1 MNMRQNEVNERADN
15 AALELARM
23 IMHKAEAF
31 ERKPEDIPLDENNMI
46 KYSEDL
52 GFDEA
57 GVCCLMYWSQTEL
70 LTRINF
76 KGEDLVVR
84 VVALSSL
91 WDAEG
96 NPHIP
101 VIPDIP
107 IILMVGIPRD
117 ERELDIYNMDYPVGI
132 EYLRQLEECMSIVKE
147 YKKESPIPTSFKTI
161 DRVLGGIRPSQ
172 LVLLASR
179 PGVGKSSFAM
189 TMARN
194 IAVDKDIPTAYFS
207 LEMSSSQL
215 SKRLLC
221 QESSLTLRQAG
232 GVEQCNGEEV
242 DRVTEALSKS
252 PLYID
257 DTPALELDDFRAKA
271 EKLVKENGVKVII
284 IDYMQLMNA
293 PQAVKNQSRKEEL
306 RHIVKIL
313 KQTAMELNVAII
325 GLSMLVRNTFLK
337 PSPEP
342 TLEQLYEQ
350 GLDFDFL
357 KDNVDMVWM
366 LNRPEMYGFL
376 KDNSKAELIVAHNAH
391 GDRDLVIDLKFE
403 TDYARFTDSPDKM

>member
-52 GFDEA
+52 GFDKA

-117 ERELDIYNMDYPVGI
+117 ERKLDIYNMDYPVGI

-403 TDYARFTDSPDKM
+403 ADYARFTDSPDEM